1 MAEESN
7 RGTVGGIDQHI
18 LPLVKGIEDRLKQGI
33 DVADIGC
40 GKGLA
45 ILHLARRFP
54 RSRFV
59 GIDLSADATNFARAE
74 AERRGLTNAHFVRRD
89 LTHLAEPAQ
98 FDLIT
103 AFDAIHD
110 QARPD
115 LVLAHIHRALRA
127 GGVFLMQDIKASS
140 HVEKNLDHPM
150 APFIYTISCMHCMSV
165 SLAQGG
171 MGLGAA
177 WGEEL
182 ARKMLAEAGFGQVEV
197 HQLPHDILNSYY
209 VCRHG

>member
-1 MAEESN
+1 M
-7 RGTVGGIDQHI
+7 
-18 LPLVKGIEDRLKQGI
+18 
-33 DVADIGC
+33 
-40 GKGLA
+40 
-45 ILHLARRFP
+45 HLARRFP
-54 RSRFV
+54 KSRFV
-59 GIDLSADATNFARAE
+59 GLDLSPEATASARQE
-74 AERRGLTNAHFVRRD
+74 AQRRGLTNIRFEEQD
-89 LTHLAEPAQ
+89 LTTWNAPQQ

-115 LVLAHIHRALRA
+115 LVLASIARALRNS
-127 GGVFLMQDIKASS
+127 GIFLMQDIKASS
-140 HVEKNLDHPM
+140 HVEKNLDHPL

-171 MGLGAA
+171 VGLGAA

-182 ARKMLAEAGFGQVEV
+182 ARKMLAEAGFARVEV

-209 VCRHG
+209 VCRRAE